1 MKNNIQT
8 KRNLYKF
15 KFLRRIGILAAVA
28 VLGIPAL
35 ITPLQA
41 DSDARTPEVPS
52 PLCDDINAP
61 VGHRLKFRAYAIG
74 VQIYEWTGSGWL
86 FKGPEADLYA
96 DAGLNGKIGTHSVG
110 PTWEANDGSV
120 VLGASPVRCPLSPND
135 IPWLLLTANSLEY
148 PGLFSNITYIQRV
161 NTEGGIAP
169 SNSGSFVGEIARV
182 PYTAEYYFYRAE

>member
-1 MKNNIQT
+1 MKNIIQI
-8 KRNLYKF
+8 KINLDKL
-15 KFLRRIGILAAVA
+15 KFLRRIGVLVAVA
-28 VLGIPAL
+28 ALGIPAL
-35 ITPLQA
+35 ISPVQA

-61 VGHRLKFRAYAIG
+61 AGHRVKFRAFAVG
-74 VQIYEWTGSGWL
+74 VQIYEWTGTGWL

-96 DAGLNGKIGTHSVG
+96 DAGLNGKIGIHYAG

-120 VLGASPVRCPLSPND
+120 VVGSSPVRCPLSPAD
-135 IPWLLLTANSLEY
+135 IPWLLLTADSLEY

-169 SNSGSFVGEIARV
+169 SNSGSFVGEVARV
-182 PYTAEYYFYRAE
+182 AYTAEYYFYRAE